1 MPRGDIQII
10 KEKLER
16 LERIAISL
24 FDRVGQL
31 EDRLKDHEQNSQ
43 AHKI

>member
-24 FDRVGQL
+24 FDRVGKL
-31 EDRLKDHEQNSQ
+31 EDRLKDHEQDTG
-43 AHKI
+43 AHNA